1 MNLTL
6 HKSRV
11 PVGKWIPMPLI
22 QYCASHRSLPPHTP
36 HRIHTYFQPPGET
49 TVNVGVLNLW
59 VAALFPGTS
68 SDILHIDYL
77 DNDS

>member
-22 QYCASHRSLPPHTP
+22 QYCASRDSLPPHAP
-36 HRIHTYFQPPGET
+36 HRLHTSSQPPGET
-49 TVNVGVLNLW
+49 TVSAGVLNLW
-59 VAALFPGTS
+59 VTAPFPGTS
-68 SDILHIDYL
+68 SAILHIDYL
-77 DNDS
+77 DSDS